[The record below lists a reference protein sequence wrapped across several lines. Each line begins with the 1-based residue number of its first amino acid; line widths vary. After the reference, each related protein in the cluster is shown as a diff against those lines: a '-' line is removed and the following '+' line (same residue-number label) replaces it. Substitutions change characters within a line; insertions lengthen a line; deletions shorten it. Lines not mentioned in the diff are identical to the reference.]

1 MRLPFSLQQAVDAL
15 LTQPGETTSSLRR
28 EILERNRFG
37 SGSVPEDI
45 QPLVDKIAHQPWS
58 VNDQDFDR
66 LRAAGHSDGQLYD
79 ITLAAALG
87 AALRRFDAGLRAIDE
102 AS

>member
-1 MRLPFSLQQAVDAL
+1 MGFPFSLQQALDAL
-15 LTQPGETTSSLRR
+15 LTQPGETTPSLRR
-28 EILERNRFG
+28 EILDRNRSG

-45 QPLVDKIAHQPWS
+45 RSLVDKIAHQPWS
-58 VNDQDFDR
+58 VTDQDFDR
-66 LRAAGHSDGQLYD
+66 LRAAGHSDGHLYD

-87 AALRRFDAGLRAIDE
+87 AALRRFDAGMRAIDE

>member
-1 MRLPFSLQQAVDAL
+1 MSLPFSLQQALDAL
-15 LTQPGETTSSLRR
+15 LTQPGETTPSLRS

-45 QPLVDKIAHQPWS
+45 RSLVDKIAHQPHS

-102 AS
+102 VS